1 MVCDKLYDGLFGTLM
16 SERGGEM
23 MLAENMKLYAPN
35 LICICVNARKQGDY
49 VGEIW
54 NQYDEE
60 PKAFHTSLDMI
71 QKMDD
76 LYDRWDFP
84 QRSTMNRRFDKVIVP
99 KQQERT
105 PRKGA
110 IPKMDADRIQDKKGE
125 KGTFIVHVLY
135 RQNATWQGEVVWA
148 DKKKK
153 QRFRS
158 ALELLKL
165 MDSALDADESDCI
178 EDDV

>member
-1 MVCDKLYDGLFGTLM
+1 
-16 SERGGEM
+16 
-23 MLAENMKLYAPN
+23 
-35 LICICVNARKQGDY
+35 
-49 VGEIW
+49 
-54 NQYDEE
+54 
-60 PKAFHTSLDMI
+60 
-71 QKMDD
+71 
-76 LYDRWDFP
+76 
-84 QRSTMNRRFDKVIVP
+84 
-99 KQQERT
+99 
-105 PRKGA
+105 
-110 IPKMDADRIQDKKGE
+110 MDADRIQDKKGE

>member
-1 MVCDKLYDGLFGTLM
+1 
-16 SERGGEM
+16 
-23 MLAENMKLYAPN
+23 MLAGTMKLYAPN
-35 LICICVNARKQGDY
+35 LICVCVNTRKQGDY
-49 VGEIW
+49 SGELW
-54 NQYDEE
+54 NQYEDE
-60 PKAFHTSLDMI
+60 PKAFYTSLDMI
-71 QKMDD
+71 QKMDE

-84 QRSTMNRRFDKVIVP
+84 QRSTMNRRFDKAAAP
-99 KQQERT
+99 KQPERIQ
-105 PRKGA
+105 RKGA

-165 MDSALDADESDCI
+165 MDSALDADDSEYT
-178 EDDV
+178 ED